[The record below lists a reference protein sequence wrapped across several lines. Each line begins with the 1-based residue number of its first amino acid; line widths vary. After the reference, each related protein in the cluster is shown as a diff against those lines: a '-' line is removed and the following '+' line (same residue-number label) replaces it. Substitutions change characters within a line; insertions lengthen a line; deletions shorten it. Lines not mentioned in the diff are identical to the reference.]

1 VFFPIVMHNQ
11 VKASRMRMGLDF
23 AHGELIGYCFA
34 QRSDFIT
41 FVAVNMIFTCF

>member
-23 AHGELIGYCFA
+23 AHGELIGT
-34 QRSDFIT
+34 DFIT